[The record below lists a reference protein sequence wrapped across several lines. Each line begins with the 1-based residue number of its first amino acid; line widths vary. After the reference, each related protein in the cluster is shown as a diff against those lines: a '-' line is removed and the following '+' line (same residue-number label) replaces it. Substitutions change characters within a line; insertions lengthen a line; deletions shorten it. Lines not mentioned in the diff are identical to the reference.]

1 MTGPPTLNNG
11 LITDTNIFGSDGDA
25 DPIGHH
31 FNFSFTAWATYR
43 IRVIN
48 GAIGTHWK
56 FSIDNHTLTV
66 IAAGLLPIEP
76 YTTAVQRHRH
86 G

>member
-1 MTGPPTLNNG
+1 
-11 LITDTNIFGSDGDA
+11 
-25 DPIGHH
+25 
-31 FNFSFTAWATYR
+31 
-43 IRVIN
+43 VIN

-76 YTTAVQRHRH
+76 YTTAVQDI
-86 G
+86 GMCKSTPLSPPTDSNPV